1 MNQQGEGRRTRTLY
15 AGRKECA
22 TRRFQFKGAAT
33 RPPSFRAQRGISLPP
48 CFRSGQAVESLLVA
62 IDRSYYVYI
71 LASESG
77 VLYTGMTNNLVRRV
91 WQHKKG
97 EVPGFTQRYNVKK
110 LVWFE
115 SHANPTSAI
124 EREKQIK
131 DWRRAKRVALIE
143 AKNPQWQDLSGSAR

>member
-1 MNQQGEGRRTRTLY
+1 V
-15 AGRKECA
+15 
-22 TRRFQFKGAAT
+22 
-33 RPPSFRAQRGISLPP
+33 P
-48 CFRSGQAVESLLVA
+48 

-77 VLYTGMTNNLVRRV
+77 VLYTGMTHNLLRRV
-91 WQHKKG
+91 WEHKKG

-115 SHANPTSAI
+115 AHANPTSAI

-143 AKNPQWQDLSGSAR
+143 AKNPQWRDLTETVR